1 MCCTI
6 GPAEL
11 ENTILLAHSVEK
23 DGRIVNVVGYQNV
36 AKSHGRGPNAMV
48 LPFPAEMPMTRENCI
63 DLTGHADLFK
73 RYAELVKPP
82 RPRSLSKGGIAVAAS
97 RLEVFDSGS
106 YTVVLASD
114 AKDIPGALEQVPL
127 NRRPQPHP
135 ELFHAYDLWYPGWPV
150 ALCCWEGSI
159 EAEPLLWWYEPLPEY
174 REQHFLPGLDGHD
187 GSIPDPARK
196 SVPVDHVIV
205 VGSETTGSLGPT
217 ATHVRD
223 SVPEIL
229 RPFLPDHVYG
239 GVLRR
244 QMKNGDWVLPKL
256 GWTRHNAS
264 DLIGA
269 PRHDPPGFGASTVAR
284 ERMRRREQSSP

>member
-1 MCCTI
+1 MCITV
-6 GPAEL
+6 GAAEL
-11 ENTILLAHSVEK
+11 EKTILLAHSVEQE
-23 DGRIVNVVGYQNV
+23 GCTLNVLGYQNV
-36 AKSHGRGPNAMV
+36 AKNRDRGPNAMV
-48 LPFPAEMPMTRENCI
+48 LPFPAARPMSQENCI

-73 RYAELVKPP
+73 RYAELV
-82 RPRSLSKGGIAVAAS
+82 RPVQRGRALTKGGFLNHV
-97 RLEVFDSGS
+97 EVFDSGS

-114 AKDIPGALEQVPL
+114 AKDIPSALERVREG
-127 NRRPQPHP
+127 RRPRPHP

-150 ALCCWEGSI
+150 ALCCWEGHI

-187 GSIPDPARK
+187 GRVPDPARK

-217 ATHVRD
+217 ATRVRD
-223 SVPEIL
+223 SVPESI

-239 GVLRR
+239 GALHR
-244 QMKNGDWVLPKL
+244 QMKNGDWSLPKT

-264 DLIGA
+264 DRIAG
-269 PRHDPPGFGASTVAR
+269 PRVAPPGFG
-284 ERMRRREQSSP
+284 